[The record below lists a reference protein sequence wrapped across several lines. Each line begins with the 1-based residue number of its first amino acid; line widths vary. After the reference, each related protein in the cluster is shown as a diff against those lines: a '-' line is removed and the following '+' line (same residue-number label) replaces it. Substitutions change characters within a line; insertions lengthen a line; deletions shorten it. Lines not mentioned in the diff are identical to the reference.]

1 MTPITNIILKTLGCK
16 LMRSIWSGYL
26 SFGSILIPVRSYA
39 ASHNLHVGFH
49 LVHKDDCGRV
59 RYKKVCEVDGE
70 ELERDKIVKA
80 YFIAGECLK
89 FTDEEI
95 ESLKPLDNK
104 IMEIQGFCN
113 FEEIPTLAMSRSY
126 YLGTGKLQ
134 KGGLGGES
142 FQLLKK
148 SMEKSDKVAVVK
160 WVSRTNEY
168 LGMLKSYKKGFL
180 LKQLLYKE
188 QVRSM
193 DDIEVAEEEVD
204 HQLLEMGLLAVE
216 KMSYDFNWSEYTETY
231 TQEVRKLIE
240 RKALGEEI
248 EVTDIKLAETKS
260 LEAELEKMLGE
271 I

>member
-1 MTPITNIILKTLGCK
+1 
-16 LMRSIWSGYL
+16 
-26 SFGSILIPVRSYA
+26 
-39 ASHNLHVGFH
+39 
-49 LVHKDDCGRV
+49 
-59 RYKKVCEVDGE
+59 VCEVDGE

-80 YFIAGECLK
+80 YFIAGDCLK

-168 LGMLKSYKKGFL
+168 LGMLKSYKNGFL
-180 LKQLLYKE
+180 LKQLLYEE
-188 QVRSM
+188 QARSI

-216 KMSYDFNWSEYTETY
+216 KMSYNFNWREYTETY

>member
-1 MTPITNIILKTLGCK
+1 
-16 LMRSIWSGYL
+16 
-26 SFGSILIPVRSYA
+26 
-39 ASHNLHVGFH
+39 
-49 LVHKDDCGRV
+49 
-59 RYKKVCEVDGE
+59 VCEKDNE
-70 ELERDKIVKA
+70 ELKGEDIVKA

-104 IMEIQGFCN
+104 IMEIQGFCK
-113 FEEIPTLAMSRSY
+113 FEEIPTVALGRPY

-148 SMEKSDKVAVVK
+148 AMENSGKVAVIR

-180 LKQLLYKE
+180 LKQILYRE
-188 QVRSM
+188 QVRSVEQ
-193 DDIEVAEEEVD
+193 IEVSESEVD
-204 HQLLEMGLLAVE
+204 QELLEMGLKAVE
-216 KMSYDFNWSEYTETY
+216 KMSFDFDWSQYTETY

-240 RKALGEEI
+240 KKALGGEI
-248 EVTDIKLAETKS
+248 EIREVKLAETRS

-271 I
+271 AYD